1 MSRDISQHL
10 SWPEKVFKAD
20 VIWVQLK
27 EILSAAGHDIAPIP
41 RRPDIRLV
49 INNVSSNSFSF
60 QNPGDHSNSKPE
72 VIPPTG
78 SNTAAMIML
87 KGESLVEQYN
97 NAATLVERFHLDT
110 DGLTPEFVAFIN
122 TDEAVPYIKEAYGP
136 APFKQQS
143 AKLKV
148 VDWVSYDG
156 CAQSIEPI
164 FHDRCSFGARTP
176 TQEIA
181 FTTTMCVYVQGTNS
195 TPEMMD
201 IAGMVIAVSAQDDT
215 QTTRPIA
222 PTVAKDFYG
231 QNYESMPVVTIST
244 DGQIQKIDLRNGT
257 VIDVALDNLTHIRN
271 IPEAL
276 TLSYN
281 M

>member
-20 VIWVQLK
+20 AIWAQLK
-27 EILSAAGHDIAPIP
+27 EILSAAGHVIAPIP

-49 INNVSSNSFSF
+49 INNVSSNDFSF

-72 VIPPTG
+72 VIPSTG

-97 NAATLVERFHLDT
+97 NAAALVERFRLNS
-110 DGLTPEFVAFIN
+110 DGLTSEFVDFIG
-122 TDEAVPYIKEAYGP
+122 TDDASTYIKEAYGP
-136 APFKQQS
+136 ASFTQQS
-143 AKLKV
+143 TKLTDINWMK
-148 VDWVSYDG
+148 SDG
-156 CAQSIEPI
+156 STESIKPV
-164 FHDRCSFGARTP
+164 FHDHYSFGARAP

-195 TPEMMD
+195 TPEVMD

-222 PTVAKDFYG
+222 PAVAKDFYG
-231 QNYESMPVVTIST
+231 QSYETMPIVTVNT

-257 VIDVALDNLTHIRN
+257 IIDVATDQSAHVRHIYGA
-271 IPEAL
+271 P
-276 TLSYN
+276 TP
-281 M
+281 